1 MLALISKFIGCGL
14 PAFAFLRNRIQA
26 QRIGIGMASR
36 GEVGV
41 VVAGIGYSAGMID
54 SYAYAVLMS
63 VIMIT
68 TIISPIL
75 LRFSY
80 NDQKIK
86 STL

>member
-1 MLALISKFIGCGL
+1 MGTSTIIGEYGAKL
-14 PAFAFLRNRIQA
+14 SGGEA

-68 TIISPIL
+68 TIVSPIL

>member
-14 PAFAFLRNRIQA
+14 PAFVFLRNRVQA

-41 VVAGIGYSAGMID
+41 VVAGIGYSAGLID
-54 SYAYAVLMS
+54 SDAYVVLMT
-63 VIMIT
+63 VIMIS

-75 LRFSY
+75 LRLSY
-80 NDQKIK
+80 NDRIIK